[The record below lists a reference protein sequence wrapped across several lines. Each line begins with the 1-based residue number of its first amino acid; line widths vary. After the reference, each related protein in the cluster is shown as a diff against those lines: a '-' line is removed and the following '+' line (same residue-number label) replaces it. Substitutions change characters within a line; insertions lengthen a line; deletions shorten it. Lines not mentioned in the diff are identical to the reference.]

1 MDILNAGDDEAAN
14 RIAVAISFGVSGGDP
29 EKYSGTPAWSSLPF
43 SFYNLFIIC
52 IFVCFVLIFLNV
64 PNPTVMTYATV

>member
-29 EKYSGTPAWSSLPF
+29 ENYSGTPAWSSLAF
-43 SFYNLFIIC
+43 FFNQVTHTISYRDC
-52 IFVCFVLIFLNV
+52 R
-64 PNPTVMTYATV
+64 